1 MKTSILKR
9 LTLVLL
15 LSFSSILTLQASV
28 TFTQE
33 ETPDYG
39 QHDDSAGI
47 YEQLFFVTD
56 KLLVNDAFTID
67 EAGTYQGTLTDMAFP
82 NPLLKLGMAITS
94 ATRNYGSIFGTGDFL
109 FDVEDPGTY
118 YVNIFASSS
127 ESDEDFGGMGLLGAS
142 VSQFSGIGGNQVSAV
157 PVPGALF
164 LFSSALLSFSSFV
177 RRGGKSA

>member
-1 MKTSILKR
+1 MINSILKR
-9 LTLVLL
+9 LTLVVL
-15 LSFSSILTLQASV
+15 LSFSRSLTLQASS
-28 TFTQE
+28 TFTQG
-33 ETPDYG
+33 ETPD
-39 QHDDSAGI
+39 DDQRDNSVSI

-67 EAGTYQGTLTDMAFP
+67 EAGTYQGILTDMAFP

-109 FDVEDPGTY
+109 FDIENPGTY

-127 ESDEDFGGMGLLGAS
+127 VGDEGFGSMGLLGAS
-142 VSQFSGIGGNQVSAV
+142 VSQFSEIGTNRVSAV
-157 PVPGALF
+157 PLPGALF